1 MFIIKRIVKIIFFL
15 SLLLLFIP
23 VFKEKKL
30 EEKIDNMINDK
41 KIESIY
47 EGYLYIPKFNYKNL
61 IKKDESVL
69 DENMIEMLN
78 FSDDIGGNNIVLAG
92 HNNRYVFN
100 KLYSLDI
107 GDEMVLSDFGTDYKY
122 RVSELKYIKVD
133 DFKELE
139 RDNSLVLITCTYDN
153 QKRFIVILERE

>member
-1 MFIIKRIVKIIFFL
+1 MFIIRKIVKIIFFF

-23 VFKEKKL
+23 VFKEKRL
-30 EEKIDNMINDK
+30 EEKIDNMLNDK
-41 KIESIY
+41 KVKSIY
-47 EGYLYIPKFNYKNL
+47 EGYLFIPKFNYKNL
-61 IKKDESVL
+61 IKRDESAL

-78 FSDDIGGNNIVLAG
+78 FSDNIGGNNIVLAG

-107 GDEMVLSDFGTDYKY
+107 GDEIVLSDFGTDYKY
-122 RVSELKYIKVD
+122 KVSELKYIKVD

-139 RDNSLVLITCTYDN
+139 KDNSLVLITCTYDN
-153 QKRFIVILERE
+153 QKRFIVILDKE